1 MQAHSIAK
9 RQKIDS
15 EREAVIEHNDSDTK
29 IKLTFSNIQAL
40 QITQNEGIEC
50 HESQLEWEENQKQQ
64 GKLNP

>member
-15 EREAVIEHNDSDTK
+15 EREAVIEDNDSDTK

-50 HESQLEWEENQKQQ
+50 HESQLE
-64 GKLNP
+64 